1 MGVHINHF
9 LGSVPSTLNPLYI
22 YVLQQVPMNK
32 IQLLLSMQGKL
43 DFHPEV
49 DETAARQE
57 SASLGAL
64 LE

>member
-1 MGVHINHF
+1 
-9 LGSVPSTLNPLYI
+9 
-22 YVLQQVPMNK
+22 MNK